1 MFSSTNWK
9 MRYFVVT
16 TEGVLTYY
24 ESENGF
30 VNKSARSLPFNL
42 KHCDVSEEV
51 MCCGGLT
58 FIALL
63 QGDDFRTFIVFL
75 LGRKPR
81 VGLQLSC
88 PAP

>member
-1 MFSSTNWK
+1 

-24 ESENGF
+24 ENEIGF

-51 MCCGGLT
+51 MRRGG
-58 FIALL
+58 F
-63 QGDDFRTFIVFL
+63 TFIVFL
-75 LGRKPR
+75 
-81 VGLQLSC
+81 
-88 PAP
+88 